1 MKWLEIIH
9 LRTNP
14 RYLETLLRDL
24 AGPIKATE
32 PDKDL
37 VAIRIYRHPRLDTE
51 LIIQL
56 HWKGDRA
63 QTLEST
69 LGLRLEKLLNEYG
82 ATNHSVWLEM
92 MENKESPDPFRNP
105 SLNDSGWEK

>member
-9 LRTNP
+9 LRTNR

-32 PDKDL
+32 PDK
-37 VAIRIYRHPRLDTE
+37 
-51 LIIQL
+51 
-56 HWKGDRA
+56 
-63 QTLEST
+63 
-69 LGLRLEKLLNEYG
+69 
-82 ATNHSVWLEM
+82 
-92 MENKESPDPFRNP
+92 ESPDSFRNP